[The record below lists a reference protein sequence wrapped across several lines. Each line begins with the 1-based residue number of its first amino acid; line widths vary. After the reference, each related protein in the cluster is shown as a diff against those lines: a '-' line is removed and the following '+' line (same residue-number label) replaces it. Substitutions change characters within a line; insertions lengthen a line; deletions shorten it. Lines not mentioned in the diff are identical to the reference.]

1 MFHFIVIKR
10 YQMTIEKK
18 IKVALVQDSPVFLNL
33 DASII
38 KAKKLVERASQE
50 GAEIVVF
57 PETWLP
63 GYPVWLDTAKE
74 AALWNHPGAKSLYRI
89 LCQNSLEIG
98 SFQFHELRSFAAKKE
113 VYLVMGCH
121 EIDGNTLYNTM
132 IFFPANGQDVK
143 IHRKLMPTYNEK
155 MIWGAGDGSTLNT
168 MDSHFGPMGGLI
180 CWEHWMPLAR
190 AAMHAKKEVV
200 HVAQWPSVI
209 ELHQIASRHYAFE
222 GRCFVLACGCV
233 LSKKQVLQGFDSL
246 GKNEPD
252 ARKLLENIDREDDD
266 LLMTGGSAVI
276 GPGADYVTP
285 PAYGPHTIV
294 YADLDPVLIRVAAM
308 VMDTN
313 GHYARPDVF
322 SLTVNDRPAKPVE
335 FLTKK

>member
-1 MFHFIVIKR
+1 MMVA
-10 YQMTIEKK
+10 KK
-18 IKVALVQDSPVFLNL
+18 IKVALVQDSPIFLNL

-38 KAKKLVERASQE
+38 KAKELVGRASQD
-50 GAEIVVF
+50 GAEMVVF

-74 AALWNHPGAKSLYRI
+74 AALWNHQGAKSLYRL

-98 SFQFHELRSFAAKKE
+98 SPQFHELRSLAEEKG
-113 VYLVMGCH
+113 VHLVMGCH

-132 IFFPANGQDVK
+132 IFFPANGQAVK

-155 MIWGAGDGSTLNT
+155 MIWGVGDGSTLNT
-168 MDSHFGPMGGLI
+168 IDSCCGPIGGLI

-190 AAMHAKKEVV
+190 AAMHAKKEVI

-222 GRCFVLACGCV
+222 GRCFVLACGGT
-233 LSKKQVLQGFDSL
+233 LSKKQVLEGFDSL
-246 GKNEPD
+246 EKHEPD
-252 ARKLLENIDREDDD
+252 ARKLLESIEKDDDD

-276 GPGADYVTP
+276 GPGADYITQPSYEAHV
-285 PAYGPHTIV
+285 II
-294 YADLDPVLIRVAAM
+294 YADLDPVLIQEAAM

-322 SLTVNDRPAKPVE
+322 SLTVNDRPAKTVE
-335 FLTKK
+335 FLIGK